1 MPKENS
7 PEGSPRANFSKADGH
22 SWWRDPKNTGGV
34 KEKAPSTESS
44 VPLASLVEQILRDS
58 GLNAGA
64 PPGASVKSADQVP
77 SPRSAEVPAVP
88 SKLIEELT
96 AAQNL
101 VRTEPL
107 QATAVPPSQ
116 DPAADRGPPAAGGP
130 APIPSASGLGR
141 AASSIHAFL
150 KPHATSAFHA
160 LRQFSRRMRP
170 RDWRRRYLTLLSFIH
185 ERIFDRRIERLL
197 FFKTPVRG
205 RYSVAGDNGQKTF
218 LYQGP
223 IPGKLLDWAL
233 SGLPADLRRYAFA
246 DFRAGNGRT
255 LLLASR
261 RNFEHATG
269 YAYDSESCEVL
280 EMNLAQYSRSY
291 MSCRDVRA
299 LRAGRDG
306 IVIPSQPAVLFFSD
320 SLAPA
325 QLDATLAQIVE
336 SLIVDPRPVYLIF
349 ENSGRERGIERMRM
363 FEKVPLP
370 ILNRVKAYLF
380 SPAPVSVY
388 KSINSGSGS

>member
-7 PEGSPRANFSKADGH
+7 PEGSARAQFSKADGH
-22 SWWRDPKNTGGV
+22 SWWRDPANMEGG
-34 KEKAPSTESS
+34 KERAPSTESS
-44 VPLASLVEQILRDS
+44 IPLANLVEQVLRDS

-64 PPGASVKSADQVP
+64 TSEASVKSADQAP
-77 SPRSAEVPAVP
+77 SLRSAEAEAAP
-88 SKLIEELT
+88 SKLIEELS
-96 AAQNL
+96 AAQNQ
-101 VRTEPL
+101 VRT
-107 QATAVPPSQ
+107 
-116 DPAADRGPPAAGGP
+116 GPPQAVVMPALVEDREAQAAEGRDRNPG
-130 APIPSASGLGR
+130 ASGLGK
-141 AASSIHAFL
+141 AASNTYAFL
-150 KPHATSAFHA
+150 KPHAKSSFHT
-160 LRQFSRRMRP
+160 LRRFSRRMRP
-170 RDWRRRYLTLLSFIH
+170 RDWRRRYLTLLCLIH

-197 FFKTPVRG
+197 FFKTPVRT

-233 SGLPADLRRYAFA
+233 SGLPADLKRYAFA
-246 DFRAGNGRT
+246 DFQAGNGRT

-269 YAYDSESCEVL
+269 YAYDGESCEVL

-299 LRAGRDG
+299 VRAGRDG
-306 IVIPSQPAVLFFSD
+306 IAIPSQPAVLFFAE
-320 SLAPA
+320 SLEPA
-325 QLDATLAQIVE
+325 QLDNILSHIVE
-336 SLIVDPRPVYLIF
+336 SLTLDPRPVYLIF
-349 ENSGRERGIERMRM
+349 ENSGRERGLERMRM